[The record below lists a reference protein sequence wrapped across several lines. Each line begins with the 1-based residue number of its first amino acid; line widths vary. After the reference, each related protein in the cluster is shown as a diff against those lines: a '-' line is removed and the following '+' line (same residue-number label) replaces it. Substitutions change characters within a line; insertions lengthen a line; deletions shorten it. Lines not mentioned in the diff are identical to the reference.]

1 MYKRVFFLTLFFI
14 TAFLTAA
21 QQLPRIQLLTKYN
34 SVGYTKFFDTK
45 STKETLKN
53 RYGFTLNISCI
64 YDNNISFSGSY
75 GYNISTLAKPIRLGV
90 YQFPQNTSFFINT
103 FESHVGYCFRI
114 GKNILFET
122 YSGLCETSIL
132 IANDKD
138 DVIDKYFKTGV
149 PLGFRVSY
157 LLKLAQKSDY
167 KFAIY
172 FSSNASY
179 NRMNLINPNFN
190 DFAFHTEIGIGLV
203 KEEIVFRSRD
213 GSRIKI

>member
-1 MYKRVFFLTLFFI
+1 MYKRIGFLIPFI
-14 TAFLTAA
+14 ITGFVTIA
-21 QQLPRIQLLTKYN
+21 QQLPKIQLLTIYN

-45 STKETLKN
+45 GTKETLEN
-53 RYGFTLNISCI
+53 RNGFTLNLSCI

-75 GYNISTLAKPIRLGV
+75 GYNKSTLAKPVSFGV
-90 YQFPQNTSFFINT
+90 YQFPSNTSFFINT
-103 FESHVGYCFRI
+103 FQSHVGYCFRI
-114 GKNILFET
+114 GKKVMLET

-132 IANDKD
+132 IADEKD

-167 KFAIY
+167 KFALY
-172 FSSNASY
+172 LSSNATY
-179 NRMNLINPNFN
+179 NRINLINPNFS

-203 KEEIVFRSRD
+203 KEELVFRTKD
-213 GSRIKI
+213 GRRIKI